1 MRVFFGL
8 ILGCALTIGGAYL
21 VDNMQS
27 GPGARP
33 MINWDVVAKNIDGV
47 VALDGDDG
55 TSLSKHEIAAALRHP
70 ENTEFPKAS

>member
-47 VALDGDDG
+47 VAYARDGW
-55 TSLSKHEIAAALRHP
+55 KKIAG
-70 ENTEFPKAS
+70 